1 MSDNTTELG
10 IQFAVSEDDLTALHA
25 RLEIGAVQ
33 QGLLDVGYRTVD
45 TPIGTLLLAATEAG
59 LVRVAFENEGF
70 DAVLDDLATRIGS
83 RILRAPAML
92 DDAAAQLHEYF
103 DGRRHEFGLALD
115 HRLSSGFREQ
125 VQRYLPQIGYGQT
138 TTYKQL
144 AQRVGNPAAIRA
156 VGTACATNPL
166 PVVGPCHRVLR
177 TDGTL
182 GGYLGGLEVKSALLA
197 LESAA

>member
-1 MSDNTTELG
+1 MNNNATDPSM
-10 IQFAVSEDDLTALHA
+10 QFPVSPGDLTALHV
-25 RLEIGAVQ
+25 RLESAAVQ
-33 QGLLDVGYRTVD
+33 EGMVDVGYRIVD
-45 TPIGTLLLAATEAG
+45 THIGRLLLAATEAG

-70 DAVLDDLATRIGS
+70 DAVLDDLANKVGS
-83 RILRAPAML
+83 RVLRVPAML

-103 DGRRHEFGLALD
+103 DGRRREFGLALD
-115 HRLSSGFREQ
+115 HRLSTGFREQ

-166 PVVGPCHRVLR
+166 PVVVPCHRVLR